1 MLTTELRIVNR
12 FSARRLISF
21 KNMMASWWLF
31 LDPHLTPHHSNQG
44 VQVGYLTKLGLLTL

>member
-21 KNMMASWWLF
+21 TNMMASWWLF
-31 LDPHLTPHHSNQG
+31 LDPHLTPHYSNKG
-44 VQVGYLTKLGLLTL
+44 VQVRYITKLGLLTL